1 MLPLTK
7 GSNYGPLES
16 QTMSNRKDPPPPDN
30 GNPDTDNPDKG
41 NECGPSGEFELGL
54 PQDPGFLATTA
65 QPEVASVGLSGR
77 HSDPSGATE
86 KPHHPDGDPKFKPM
100 TWKGFEEDEP
110 VETLPFGKRAPRQEA
125 EMDMTPM
132 VDVTF
137 LLLIFFM
144 VTASFKLQKAIQ
156 QQADTSDEPSEVVM
170 EQEEQKDAI
179 QVYIDENDNF
189 FLTSSDLG
197 EEMAAGKVEMWQKL
211 AKMKSESP
219 NIRKLVIKA
228 NELCS
233 HGAVINVWDAG
244 ADAKIFEIAISVVT
258 GP

>member
-1 MLPLTK
+1 
-7 GSNYGPLES
+7 
-16 QTMSNRKDPPPPDN
+16 MSKRKDPPPS
-30 GNPDTDNPDKG
+30 DKNYMG
-41 NECGPSGEFELGL
+41 GPSGEFDLGR
-54 PQDPGFLATTA
+54 PQDPGFRAMA
-65 QPEVASVGLSGR
+65 SQPETASVALSGKI
-77 HSDPSGATE
+77 SESSGGTK
-86 KPHHPDGDPKFKPM
+86 KPHPPEGESKFKPM
-100 TWKGFEEDEP
+100 AWKGFEEDEP
-110 VETLPFGKRAPRQEA
+110 VETVPFGKRGPRQEA

-156 QQADTSDEPSEVVM
+156 QQPDTSDEPSEVVM
-170 EQEEQKDAI
+170 EQQEQMDAI

-189 FLTSSDLG
+189 FLTSSDVG

-211 AKMKSESP
+211 AKMKMDSP

-228 NELCS
+228 NEACS

>member
-1 MLPLTK
+1 MSKRK
-7 GSNYGPLES
+7 G
-16 QTMSNRKDPPPPDN
+16 PPPQDKDN
-30 GNPDTDNPDKG
+30 MG
-41 NECGPSGEFELGL
+41 GPSGEFDLGR
-54 PQDPGFLATTA
+54 PQDPGFRAMAA
-65 QPEVASVGLSGR
+65 QPETASVALSGKI
-77 HSDPSGATE
+77 SDPSGANK
-86 KPHHPDGDPKFKPM
+86 KPPLPEGESKFKPM
-100 TWKGFEEDEP
+100 TWKGFEEEEP

-156 QQADTSDEPSEVVM
+156 QQPDTSDEPSEVVM
-170 EQEEQKDAI
+170 EQQEQRDAI

-189 FLTSSDLG
+189 FLTSSDVG

-211 AKMKSESP
+211 AKMKLDSP

-228 NELCS
+228 NEASS

-244 ADAKIFEIAISVVT
+244 ADAKIFEIAISVVN